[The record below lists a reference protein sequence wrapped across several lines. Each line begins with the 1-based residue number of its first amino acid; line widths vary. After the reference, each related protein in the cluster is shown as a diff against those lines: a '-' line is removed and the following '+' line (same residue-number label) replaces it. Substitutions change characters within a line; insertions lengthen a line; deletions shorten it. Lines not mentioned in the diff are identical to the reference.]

1 MRIRSRFIILLVIIS
16 VPGIT
21 QTGTDYRRNM
31 ASSQNVNSGEGSLII
46 HQDNR
51 LDILVNRFEEVQKNR
66 KGMPGYRIQIYF
78 GSGRTA
84 RTDAY
89 EAKANFLT
97 KFSDFPAYVLYQSPF
112 YKVRVGDFR
121 SKREAH
127 DLLIKVQ
134 RTFPNAYITPI
145 ETINLPPLE

>member
-1 MRIRSRFIILLVIIS
+1 MRQLSILVLLYIFSMSSVAQSGLDRMRNTTRSDHENRE
-16 VPGIT
+16 
-21 QTGTDYRRNM
+21 
-31 ASSQNVNSGEGSLII
+31 EGSVVI
-46 HQDNR
+46 HQDEG
-51 LDILVNRFEEVQKNR
+51 LDILLKRFEDVQKKRN
-66 KGMPGYRIQIYF
+66 GMPGYRIQIYF

-97 KFSDFPAYVLYQSPF
+97 KFSEIPAYVVYQSPF

-121 SKREAH
+121 SKGEAY
-127 DLLIKVQ
+127 DLLMKV
-134 RTFPNAYITPI
+134 TALFPNAYITPL